1 MSIIRDKFK
10 KYDVFKKCSYARLT
24 LLLPMMVISCKAHP
38 LDSSHEANITP
49 MTSYPSCAASNPSP
63 LMNRLVQFQTHGVTP
78 YLSCPYQ
85 SEWSVYP
92 YYYLDGDKNDFR
104 HWMIRVFNELENK
117 SSLANKL
124 LFTDRYEF
132 FTIVMGEGLGEL
144 LDSSAGYARV
154 ITDGSPIDDPDIAVK
169 TPSDTPKKFLQ
180 DPRTLEIPGFGV
192 LGTDWFGA
200 EFPKLRQKAFAKPY
214 IGSFV
219 VNTHFVNSNQ
229 FNERGENVISAD
241 FKNLEI
247 GLNAFAAVYLERR
260 QMYLEDSKTC
270 LVSISNDE
278 DIRMF
283 WSYYYFRRPAEAKR
297 KLCSSGGKIPNAR
310 PEEDGEHPKA
320 IPIQCLKRVATKK
333 FLSREK
339 VLD

>member
-1 MSIIRDKFK
+1 MSKISDKFR
-10 KYDVFKKCSYARLT
+10 KYDVFKKRSYARMT
-24 LLLPMMVISCKAHP
+24 LLLPMMVISCKSLL
-38 LDSSHEANITP
+38 LDSSHEANT
-49 MTSYPSCAASNPSP
+49 TSVTARPLCAASNPSA
-63 LMNRLVQFQTHGVTP
+63 LMNRLVQFQSHGVTP

-92 YYYLDGDKNDFR
+92 SYYLDDDKNDFR
-104 HWMIRVFNELENK
+104 RWIIRVFNELENK

-169 TPSDTPKKFLQ
+169 IASDTPKKFLQ

-219 VNTHFVNSNQ
+219 ANTHFVNSHQ
-229 FNERGENVISAD
+229 YNERGENVISAD
-241 FKNLEI
+241 FKSLEI

-260 QMYLEDSKTC
+260 QMYLEDSKAC
-270 LVSISNDE
+270 LGSVSNDE
-278 DIRMF
+278 DTRMF
-283 WSYYYFRRPAEAKR
+283 WSYYYFRRPAEGKN
-297 KLCSSGGKIPNAR
+297 KLCSSGGKIPNVR

-320 IPIQCLKRVATKK
+320 IPIQCLKRIATKK
-333 FLSREK
+333 FLSQEK